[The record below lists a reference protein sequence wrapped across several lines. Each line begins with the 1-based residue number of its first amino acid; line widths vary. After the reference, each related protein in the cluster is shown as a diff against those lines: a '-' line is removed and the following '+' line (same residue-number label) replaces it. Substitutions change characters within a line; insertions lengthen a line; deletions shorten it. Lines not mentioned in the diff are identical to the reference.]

1 MDTDPAGQQQPQQ
14 EKQQEHR
21 FASLLALYTK
31 RDVSASGVFPP
42 STADGT
48 RLLDVIV
55 YPFFVKK
62 RTSFNIIL
70 TILHVSVNYFSG
82 FDPPGTPENIHK
94 SLNQISAF

>member
-14 EKQQEHR
+14 KKQQEHR
-21 FASLLALYTK
+21 FASFALYTK
-31 RDVSASGVFPP
+31 TDVSASGVFPP

-62 RTSFNIIL
+62 RTSFNTIL

-82 FDPPGTPENIHK
+82 FDPPDTPENIHK

>member
-1 MDTDPAGQQQPQQ
+1 M
-14 EKQQEHR
+14 
-21 FASLLALYTK
+21 
-31 RDVSASGVFPP
+31 
-42 STADGT
+42 
-48 RLLDVIV
+48 LDVIV

>member
-14 EKQQEHR
+14 ENSR
-21 FASLLALYTK
+21 NIALPPSLRCIQK
-31 RDVSASGVFPP
+31 ENVSASGVFPP